1 MEKAGWLILTA
12 SITFLVIRIIVA
24 YMFANKMEEIVN
36 LKQADINIFAW
47 SMILSLFCGLLGML
61 ITVLMVISIP
71 DCQTNNTDD
80 EIDNITRYVDK
91 L

>member
-24 YMFANKMEEIVN
+24 YMFANKMEEIVD

-80 EIDNITRYVDK
+80 EIDDITRYVDK

>member
-71 DCQTNNTDD
+71 DCQTNNNDD

>member
-24 YMFANKMEEIVN
+24 YMFANKMEEIVD

>member
-1 MEKAGWLILTA
+1 MEKAGWLILIT

-80 EIDNITRYVDK
+80 EIDDITRYVDK

>member
-1 MEKAGWLILTA
+1 MEKAGWLILTT
-12 SITFLVIRIIVA
+12 SIVFLVIRIIVA
-24 YMFANKMEEIVN
+24 YMFANKMEEIVD

-80 EIDNITRYVDK
+80 EIDDITRYVDK

>member
-80 EIDNITRYVDK
+80 EIDDITRYIDK

>member
-24 YMFANKMEEIVN
+24 YLFANKMEEIVN

>member
-1 MEKAGWLILTA
+1 MEKAGWLILTT

-47 SMILSLFCGLLGML
+47 SMILTLFCGLIGML

-80 EIDNITRYVDK
+80 EIDDITRYIDK